1 MLSVVIPT
9 RDRRGVLLETLR
21 SLVAQDVP
29 NGGFEVVVVDNGST
43 DGTADAVRGLQAS
56 SEVPLEL
63 VAEPE
68 AGPARARN
76 AGVAAARG
84 ELIMF
89 LGDDTAAEAAD
100 LLARHAQLHAER
112 PDWRY
117 AIQGRATWMPD
128 RQITPLMEWLERS
141 GFQFDFDRFAP
152 GPIDPV
158 VAFYTAHV
166 SLKRRLFEESG
177 EFDTRFPWA
186 AVEDTEL
193 GLRLD
198 RLGIELDYHPE
209 LLVLHD
215 HPTTLAASLR
225 RMERVGRSAALLHRI
240 HPDWD
245 RAELASPD
253 GWRWRALRGAGSLV
267 EAAGRIPLPDRA
279 RDRVW
284 KLAHLAA
291 YARGYRQGPP
301 TGDGPPAGERP
312 GVR

>member
-21 SLVAQDVP
+21 SLTAQDAP
-29 NGGFEVVVVDNGST
+29 KGGFELVVVDNGST
-43 DGTADAVRGLQAS
+43 DGTADAVRELQAS
-56 SEVPLEL
+56 SNVSVEL
-63 VAEPE
+63 VIEPG

-76 AGVAAARG
+76 AGVAAASG

-100 LLARHAQLHAER
+100 LLARHAQLHDER

-117 AIQGRATWMPD
+117 AIQGRATWMPGKE
-128 RQITPLMEWLERS
+128 ITPLMEWLERS
-141 GFQFDFDRFAP
+141 GFQFDFDRLGP

-166 SLKRRLFEESG
+166 SLKRRLFEEAG

-245 RAELASPD
+245 RAELASPE
-253 GWRWRALRGAGSLV
+253 GWRWRALRGTAPLWGAGARV
-267 EAAGRIPLPDRA
+267 PLPARA
-279 RDRVW
+279 RDRIW

-301 TGDGPPAGERP
+301 SGDGLPAGGRP